1 MKRNEWMA
9 IIATSFLMFAL
20 CLSATAQNNKPVYNK
35 QGHTPH
41 GCRTCPCMERYYVDC
56 LDDATF
62 AKLYDKVRRAS
73 FNDNKFD
80 LLEVAGLGCYY
91 SCEQTARMIKL
102 FTFSDDQLKVL
113 RLMAPRIIDP
123 QNAIIIYNLFSF
135 DSEKVKAGEIIL
147 KDSTR

>member
-1 MKRNEWMA
+1 M
-9 IIATSFLMFAL
+9 
-20 CLSATAQNNKPVYNK
+20 
-35 QGHTPH
+35 
-41 GCRTCPCMERYYVDC
+41 
-56 LDDATF
+56 
-62 AKLYDKVRRAS
+62 RRAS

-123 QNAIIIYNLFSF
+123 QNAIIIYNLFTF

-147 KDSTR
+147 RDSTR